1 MDSFP
6 PEELYYITVIDNL
19 RSILERG
26 ILSHKRIAPLEA
38 QGVLEYTS
46 IANVEVVSKRKKQF
60 TPAGLSLWHYV
71 NLFFQPRNPMMYK
84 IVKTGGNWDIPVQ
97 DFVVVGVSNKVLHE
111 HGVFITDGNAAS
123 NSTKFNGLTEG
134 MAVLKEHWH
143 IIQSEW
149 WSKDDDSQRKIMAEC
164 LVPNRVKPDLLCSLY
179 IVNSAAE
186 HRIRRIVSER
196 PVSVIPKAHM
206 FFN

>member
-60 TPAGLSLWHYV
+60 TPTGLSLWHYV

-134 MAVLKEHWH
+134 MAVL
-143 IIQSEW
+143 
-149 WSKDDDSQRKIMAEC
+149 
-164 LVPNRVKPDLLCSLY
+164 
-179 IVNSAAE
+179 
-186 HRIRRIVSER
+186 
-196 PVSVIPKAHM
+196 
-206 FFN
+206 